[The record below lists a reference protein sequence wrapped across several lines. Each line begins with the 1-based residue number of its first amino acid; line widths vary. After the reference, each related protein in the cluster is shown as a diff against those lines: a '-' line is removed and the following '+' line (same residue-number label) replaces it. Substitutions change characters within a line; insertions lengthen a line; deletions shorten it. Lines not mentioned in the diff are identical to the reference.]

1 MRLGRAFKLFLR
13 SNTHLALLAV
23 YLCLL
28 IISLFLIK
36 SAFLPIALSAGY
48 LFTAVGIFFSKRGA
62 REIVN
67 EQEED
72 QERLASDK
80 LSEAEKTRERISF
93 LRIAD
98 PEVRKVIEYF
108 LLISGRFLEACRKD
122 NTYFPRG
129 TYEIDKV
136 SGICSAYLHG
146 LDNTSCNKRY
156 RPGVRQTARE
166 LTVET
171 VELIRASTG
180 RLSRVTELDLEQ
192 TGGADRLE
200 IEKETDEI

>member
-1 MRLGRAFKLFLR
+1 MRLGRACKLFLR
-13 SNTHLALLAV
+13 SNTHLVLLAV

-28 IISLFLIK
+28 MISLFIIE
-36 SAFLPIALSAGY
+36 SVFLPIALSAGY
-48 LFTAVGIFFSKRGA
+48 LLAAAAIFFSKRGA

-72 QERLASDK
+72 RERLASDK
-80 LSEAEKTRERISF
+80 LSEAEEVRERISF

-108 LLISGRFLEACRKD
+108 FLVSGRFLGTCRKE
-122 NTYFPRG
+122 NTYLPQG

-146 LDNTSCNKRY
+146 LENRSSNKRY
-156 RPGVRQTARE
+156 RPGIRQTVRE
-166 LTVET
+166 LTAET
-171 VELIRASTG
+171 VELVSSSAG
-180 RLSRVTELDLEQ
+180 RLVRVTELDLGYNSGNIG
-192 TGGADRLE
+192 TPR
-200 IEKETDEI
+200 T